1 MEQWQMGEII
11 ASRTFTVVGGN
22 EQLVVEI
29 GKPQPFPDSG
39 YYCAIRISGV
49 GMDRVKQVGGLDA
62 AQALQV
68 ALHMLKVDL
77 TAINK
82 RLEKA
87 LRWNGETDLGF

>member
-1 MEQWQMGEII
+1 MEKGKMGEIT
-11 ASRTFTVVGGN
+11 ASRNSPVGGGN
-22 EQLVVEI
+22 EKLVVEI

-68 ALHMLKVDL
+68 VLHMLKVDL